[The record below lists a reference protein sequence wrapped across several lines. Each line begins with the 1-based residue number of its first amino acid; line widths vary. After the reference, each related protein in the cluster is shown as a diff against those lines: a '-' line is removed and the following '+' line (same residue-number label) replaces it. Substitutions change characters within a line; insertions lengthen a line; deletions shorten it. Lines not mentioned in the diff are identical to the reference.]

1 MLSILNFYFPGQKG
15 SRNNFSFFFCTRF
28 YCLELTKIST
38 KTTEYLQRLNK
49 SLSHTRL
56 RNYYFND
63 TLQVSKLF
71 LSSLREFSFHEHLF
85 RVPKRRRGK
94 ARAMSERCFLLLSMS
109 VIIISDNDIARCDR
123 CGTNLRA
130 VAFRF
135 ARAAHVLRFPGRD

>member
-1 MLSILNFYFPGQKG
+1 MISILNFYFPGQKG
-15 SRNNFSFFFCTRF
+15 SRNNFSLFFLFLYQVLLSGTK
-28 YCLELTKIST
+28 KIST
-38 KTTEYLQRLNK
+38 KMTEYLQRLNK
-49 SLSHTRL
+49 SRSHTRL

-135 ARAAHVLRFPGRD
+135 ARAAHVLRFPG